1 MLSVGTRLGPYEIL
15 GPLGAGGMGEVYRAR
30 DTNLKREVALM
41 DEQKRI
47 LPGMKLAGGLL
58 IQIDPF
64 GNFPS
69 GNLTSDKATGLGN
82 WTGDEIKRVVTKGIL
97 RDGSRLLPYPMD
109 YPSFSTLTPSD
120 LDAIVAYLRTLPAVS
135 NKAPPPTRPF
145 LPVYLWGKFNML
157 ILGGDPPMIFMAG
170 NAGTKGA
177 Q

>member
-58 IQIDPF
+58 IQINPF

-82 WTGDEIKRVVTKGIL
+82 WTGDEIKRVVTRGIL
-97 RDGSRLLPYPMD
+97 RDGSRLLPFPMD
-109 YPSFSTLTPSD
+109 YPSFSTLHQTISTRSS
-120 LDAIVAYLRTLPAVS
+120 RTS
-135 NKAPPPTRPF
+135 APYRRYRTRRRHQR
-145 LPVYLWGKFNML
+145 
-157 ILGGDPPMIFMAG
+157 AHSCRC
-170 NAGTKGA
+170 TCGA
-177 Q
+177 SSTC